1 MVRYSGLGHEEG
13 GLDFFP
19 FSAGTRSCPGKTLSL
34 QVPTPLVWTVII
46 YPPFVD
52 CYHLPYDLALALSL
66 QVPIPPV
73 WTVIIYPPFV
83 DCYHLPY
90 DLALALSLQVPIPPV
105 WTTPSRYTL
114 YYTNTLSRH
123 TLYNYTYTPSHYILY
138 TYTYTSSHYTVYNYT
153 YTPFHDTTGAS

>member
-34 QVPTPLVWTVII
+34 QVPTPL
-46 YPPFVD
+46 
-52 CYHLPYDLALALSL
+52 
-66 QVPIPPV
+66 V

-138 TYTYTSSHYTVYNYT
+138 TYTYTSSHYTLYNYT